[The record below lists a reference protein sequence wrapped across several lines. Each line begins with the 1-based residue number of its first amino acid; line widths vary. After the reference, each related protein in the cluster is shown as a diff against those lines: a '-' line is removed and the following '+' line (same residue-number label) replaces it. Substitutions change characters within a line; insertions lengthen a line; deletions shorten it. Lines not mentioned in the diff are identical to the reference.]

1 MAKTYVVKLE
11 VDGITESVK
20 NINSLETAVSQLK
33 NDLRGADLGSAEF
46 ERLSGELGNA
56 RAELRGFQS
65 DIDALDPAVKAEQFV
80 KFGEG
85 VAGGFAVATGAMAL
99 MGTESEEMEE
109 LMVKT
114 QGAIA
119 IAVGYRSI
127 AEAKLTQT
135 IANSAI
141 AEKARAVVT
150 IATTAVTKL
159 ATGGMKLFRA
169 ALLTTGIGAFVV
181 AAGLLVAYW
190 EDIKKLVT
198 GVNEVDKKR
207 LETSKELIAEE
218 ELKLELLKETENTL
232 RLQGLTEREIR
243 DRKREQVQAIINIKK
258 EDLELQR
265 NTIQFQIDAEAR
277 NQKIAAGII
286 AFMTLPIT
294 SIMVAVDALSY
305 GLEKIGV
312 LNEATTFAED
322 FAMGAAS
329 FLFDAEDLE
338 AESEALRIETER
350 ALGVL
355 ENTKAG
361 YLLQDKKQDEQS
373 AQARIDAAKAEAAT
387 LAEIKKKSNDE
398 IAEAK
403 LIKEEKEKEEKKTA
417 AEKLR
422 TEAEQLRALTDELAL
437 LAIESENE
445 RSQLELEQQKEREL
459 KAIEDADNFEAQKL
473 AIEKKYKILSDELA
487 EDKIKKDEQ
496 IEEEAKAFKESQLQE
511 NLGNLQNIL
520 SLGGK
525 KMQNISKALAI
536 ADVTRTAAKSVSES
550 VSGINAANTLALAT
564 PQAIASGGISAI
576 PVIAANTA
584 QGALSIA
591 STIASAAKSIQAISS
606 SGTAPTADL
615 PSGGGGGGG
624 GSPDLGSPEQ
634 EANIDFSFLGEG
646 DTSQVGQA
654 APVQA
659 YVLESDV
666 SSSQEA
672 SQVIKD
678 QSTL

>member
-11 VDGITESVK
+11 VDGITESVR
-20 NINSLETAVSQLK
+20 NINSLETAVSDLENELK
-33 NDLRGADLGSAEF
+33 NADLGSAEF
-46 ERLSGELGNA
+46 KQLSKELGVAKGELG
-56 RAELRGFQS
+56 GFQRG
-65 DIDALDPAVKAEQFV
+65 IDALDPAAKAEQFV

-198 GVNEVDKKR
+198 GVNEADKKL
-207 LETSKELIAEE
+207 LETTKEIIAQE
-218 ELKLELLKETENTL
+218 ELKLELLKETEDSL
-232 RLQGLTEREIR
+232 RLQGLSEREIR
-243 DRKREQVQAIINIKK
+243 NLKREQVQSIIDAKT
-258 EDLELQR
+258 EDLKLQR

-305 GLEKIGV
+305 GLQKIGV

-473 AIEKKYKILSDELA
+473 AIQKKYKILSDELT
-487 EDKIKKDEQ
+487 EDRIKKEEK
-496 IEEEAKAFKESQLQE
+496 IEEEAKAFKESQYRE
-511 NLGNLQNIL
+511 GFDNLQNIL
-520 SLGGK
+520 SVGGK
-525 KMQNISKALAI
+525 KMQTVAKALAI
-536 ADVTRTAAKSVSES
+536 ADVVRSSAQSIGQTVASINMANAKSVAASPLTAGMPF
-550 VSGINAANTLALAT
+550 VGINTLK
-564 PQAIASGGISAI
+564 
-576 PVIAANTA
+576 
-584 QGALSIA
+584 GALSIG
-591 STIASAAKSIQAISS
+591 STVASAAKSIQAIK
-606 SGTAPTADL
+606 GGGETAPTADL

-624 GSPDLGSPEQ
+624 GGAPDLGSPEQ

>member
-1 MAKTYVVKLE
+1 MAKTYVVNLE
-11 VDGITESVK
+11 VDGVTESIK
-20 NINSLETAVSQLK
+20 NINGLETAVSDLENELK
-33 NDLRGADLGSAEF
+33 SADLGSAEF
-46 ERLSGELGNA
+46 KQLSKELGVAKGELG
-56 RAELRGFQS
+56 GFQRG
-65 DIDALDPAVKAEQFV
+65 IDALDPAAKAEQFV

-99 MGTESEEMEE
+99 MGTESEEMEA
-109 LMVKT
+109 LMVNA
-114 QGAIA
+114 QGAVA
-119 IAVGYRSI
+119 IAVGIRSV

-135 IANSAI
+135 IASSAI
-141 AEKARAVVT
+141 AEKARA
-150 IATTAVTKL
+150 IATAASAAVTKL

-169 ALLTTGIGAFVV
+169 ALITTGIGAFVV

-198 GVNEVDKKR
+198 GVNEADKKL
-207 LETSKELIAEE
+207 LETTKEIIVQE
-218 ELKLELLKETENTL
+218 ELKLELLKETEDSL
-232 RLQGLTEREIR
+232 RLQGLSEREIR
-243 DRKREQVQAIINIKK
+243 DLKRQQVQSIIDAKK
-258 EDLELQR
+258 EDLKLQR

-294 SIMVAVDALSY
+294 SMMAAVDALSY

-312 LNEATTFAED
+312 LEEATSFAED

-373 AQARIDAAKAEAAT
+373 AQARIDAKNKEAET
-387 LAEIKKKSNDE
+387 LAELEK
-398 IAEAK
+398 
-403 LIKEEKEKEEKKTA
+403 KEKDSADADDLEADAQEAQDFLDTE
-417 AEKLR
+417 EKLR

-445 RSQLELEQQKEREL
+445 RAQLELDQQKERDLE
-459 KAIEDADNFEAQKL
+459 AIEGTDNFEAQKL
-473 AIEKKYKILSDELA
+473 AIKKKYQILSDELT
-487 EDKIKKDEQ
+487 EDRIKKEEQ
-496 IEEEAKAFKESQLQE
+496 IEEEAKAFKESQYRE
-511 NLGNLQNIL
+511 GFDNLQNIL
-520 SLGGK
+520 SVGGK
-525 KMQNISKALAI
+525 KMQAVAKALAI
-536 ADVTRTAAKSVSES
+536 ADVVRTSAQSVGQTVAS
-550 VSGINAANTLALAT
+550 INAANAKSVLASPLTLGM
-564 PQAIASGGISAI
+564 PFVAI
-576 PVIAANTA
+576 NTLK
-584 QGALSIA
+584 GALSIG
-591 STIASAAKSIQAISS
+591 STVASAAKSIQAIK
-606 SGTAPTADL
+606 GGGETAPTADL

-624 GSPDLGSPEQ
+624 GGAPDLGSPE
-634 EANIDFSFLGEG
+634 ESANIDFSFLGEG